1 MPGTQTPL
9 SVIPSNTVEHVA
21 GQDGGL
27 GVTGTGGGGDSCG
40 DGEGGGGD
48 IRGDGGG
55 GGDLC
60 GDGGEDGLGDSP
72 VDCSSLQQ

>member
-1 MPGTQTPL
+1 M
-9 SVIPSNTVEHVA
+9 
-21 GQDGGL
+21 
-27 GVTGTGGGGDSCG
+27 TGTGGGGDSCG